1 MVSNKKQDVKKIRP
15 IALWLGALIV
25 IALALIIVEGDLLWK
40 VQQFDIFLN
49 SSLFFKQQMV
59 VAGGML
65 SYLGSFFTQFFYYP
79 WLGVV
84 MLCGWWLLLLWLI
97 KRTFNIPDRWN
108 IIALIPIAVLLT
120 TNMELGYW
128 VYVMKLRGYFFVPTI
143 GTAAGVSLLWGFRK
157 LPEQLWLRIA
167 CIVLTV
173 LAGYPLMGVYAL
185 ATALLMAILS
195 WRLSDKRMQNVIIS
209 AVALLAIVAIPLFFY
224 RYVYYQTNIDAIYHT
239 ALPCFTISE
248 SYPQYMTPYYVLAAC
263 FVALVITYRSS
274 WPEPVAKTVKTGK
287 KKNKNGKKEIKE
299 KEPLLRWTLQGA
311 LMAALVIGVWHFWYK
326 DDNFH
331 HELRMQRCIEQT
343 DWEGVVK
350 EGTKQKSEPTRSIVM
365 MHNLALSRLGRQCEE
380 MYKFPKGSKR
390 SNTPLPIYM
399 FNTAGRLIFYQY
411 GAMNECHRMCMEEG
425 VEYGWRTEILQ
436 YMARTALFNGEQQ
449 VARKFLNLLRQT
461 LFYRGWANRM
471 EKLLTDKELLAKD
484 SETGPITHMM
494 HYADICSQSDSY
506 VEKNLMTML
515 SQLDADDPYFQEQ
528 AVLAALWTRNPD
540 DFWPRFEK
548 YLNLC
553 PNNPVPRIFQEAAYL
568 FGNLQQQP
576 FTEELP
582 VTESVKSNFQ
592 GFMKLLSQSQG
603 KPTGQQRDYIYQ
615 KYGHTYYFEYFFLRD
630 ITYY

>member
-1 MVSNKKQDVKKIRP
+1 
-15 IALWLGALIV
+15 
-25 IALALIIVEGDLLWK
+25 
-40 VQQFDIFLN
+40 
-49 SSLFFKQQMV
+49 
-59 VAGGML
+59 
-65 SYLGSFFTQFFYYP
+65 
-79 WLGVV
+79 
-84 MLCGWWLLLLWLI
+84 
-97 KRTFNIPDRWN
+97 
-108 IIALIPIAVLLT
+108 
-120 TNMELGYW
+120 
-128 VYVMKLRGYFFVPTI
+128 
-143 GTAAGVSLLWGFRK
+143 
-157 LPEQLWLRIA
+157 
-167 CIVLTV
+167 
-173 LAGYPLMGVYAL
+173 
-185 ATALLMAILS
+185 
-195 WRLSDKRMQNVIIS
+195 MQNVIIS

-311 LMAALVIGVWHFWYK
+311 LMAALVIGLWHFWYK